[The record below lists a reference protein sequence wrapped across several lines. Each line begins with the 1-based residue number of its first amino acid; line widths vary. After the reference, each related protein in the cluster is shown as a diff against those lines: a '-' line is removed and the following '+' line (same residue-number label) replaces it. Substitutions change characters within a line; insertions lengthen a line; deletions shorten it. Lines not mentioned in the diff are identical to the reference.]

1 MSSKDYAKTLIDK
14 IPDYKIDIVL
24 AYLQG
29 ICDGIDTPND
39 ETIAAIKE
47 ADAGEGASFSS
58 LDALFADLG
67 V

>member
-1 MSSKDYAKTLIDK
+1 MSNKDYAKTLIDK

-29 ICDGIDTPND
+29 ICDGVDVPNN
-39 ETIAAIKE
+39 ETIAAIKDAE
-47 ADAGEGASFSS
+47 AGEGASFSS